1 MRAIDRESV
10 ADFMVEALAGEDVEP
25 RLDHLQCF
33 ATPAGIP
40 LQILSNCEELLRPYA
55 LRLRATNSIGVEPR
69 YRLYVMTA
77 RHGAAGDVPVWKD
90 EKCSPQTFHRILS
103 ERGLRAAYPYRPNVW
118 QFLDLRRC
126 VGMQLVGAA
135 SDLPPW
141 DSGAPLR
148 QHLHWIFQDHGLR
161 LTHAS
166 TLGAH
171 GIGVAFF
178 GNSGAGKSG
187 MTLAGLLAGLQTV
200 GDDYVA
206 ISASQPTRAL
216 AVFAI
221 IKQDRFGLSHIAE
234 LAASTA
240 GLPENWKGKV
250 ELDAISIFP
259 GAFASE
265 LEIRAVIVP
274 RIVATD
280 TPRLAACAPGEAMRA
295 LMRSNLHQFPG
306 EDDDGMHFFGGI
318 LRRLR
323 VFSMELSENFGK
335 NGELV
340 KGLIES
346 L

>member
-1 MRAIDRESV
+1 MRAINRENV
-10 ADFMVEALAGEDVEP
+10 ADFMLKVLAREESEP
-25 RLDHLQCF
+25 RHDLLQCF
-33 ATPAGIP
+33 AAPAGIP
-40 LQILSNCEELLRPYA
+40 LQVVSNCGEMLRPYA
-55 LRLRATNSIGVEPR
+55 LRLRATESIGVEPR
-69 YRLYVMTA
+69 YRFYVMTA
-77 RHGAAGDVPVWKD
+77 RHGAACDIPAWQD
-90 EKCSPQTFHRILS
+90 QRCSPQTFHRILS
-103 ERGLRAAYPYRPNVW
+103 ERGLRAAYPYRGNVW
-118 QFLDLRRC
+118 QFLDVRRR

-171 GIGVAFF
+171 GVGVVFF

-206 ISASQPTRAL
+206 ISAAQPTRAL

-221 IKQDRFGLSHIAE
+221 IKQDRFGLSHIVE

-250 ELDAISIFP
+250 ELDPTSIFP
-259 GAFASE
+259 CAFASE

-306 EDDDGMHFFGGI
+306 ENDDGMHFFGGI

-323 VFSMELSENFGK
+323 VFSMELSRDFGK